1 MIGDPKVLSDPHLSK
16 KRSRPK
22 VSAMSALKPKISQK
36 AIIMHQKVSQ
46 VKAPILY
53 EFKPV
58 RHSVVAGGLGQF
70 RTHRVSSSCEPSS
83 LPSFRALV
91 CRFRV
96 QGIP

>member
-46 VKAPILY
+46 VG
-53 EFKPV
+53 F
-58 RHSVVAGGLGQF
+58 RGLG
-70 RTHRVSSSCEPSS
+70 VG
-83 LPSFRALV
+83 LG
-91 CRFRV
+91 
-96 QGIP
+96 GIR